1 MDDLRH
7 SFPPISFTPEEKEH
21 LAARLRAA
29 AEQEETMNN
38 TKRHTVRHISRRI
51 AIGAGVAAALTTGAL
66 AAAMNGACWITLTPA
81 PPRTGMR

>member
-38 TKRHTVRHISRRI
+38 IKRHGESPSER
-51 AIGAGVAAALTTGAL
+51 G
-66 AAAMNGACWITLTPA
+66 W
-81 PPRTGMR
+81 PPPSPPGLWPPP

>member
-21 LAARLRAA
+21 LAARLKAA

-66 AAAMNGACWITLTPA
+66 VAATKRGLLDFFCA
-81 PPRTGMR
+81 PSP